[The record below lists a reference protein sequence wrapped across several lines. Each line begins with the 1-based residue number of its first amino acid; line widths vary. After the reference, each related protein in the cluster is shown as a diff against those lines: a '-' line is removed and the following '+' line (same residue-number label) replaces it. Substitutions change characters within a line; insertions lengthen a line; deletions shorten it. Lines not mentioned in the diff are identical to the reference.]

1 MPRYKLRNKIVSYFQ
16 DGEDER
22 KKTSK
27 KVGLKTKLI
36 RSLCLEPIAETS
48 EPESNNSEAYFTAS
62 DDEDLTEIIKSEVES
77 CAKRILKYWMQNVL
91 LIWLQIVECC
101 WMICINVISHTLKWN
116 LWLCEKALYITTSVL
131 FMCCCVR
138 VKEGKHN

>member
-1 MPRYKLRNKIVSYFQ
+1 MPRFKLRNKIVSYFQ
-16 DGEDER
+16 EGGIQR
-22 KKTSK
+22 MTNKK

-48 EPESNNSEAYFTAS
+48 EPESNASEAYYTAS

-77 CAKRILKYWMQNVL
+77 CFKRILKYWMQNVL

-101 WMICINVISHTLKWN
+101 WMICITVISHTLKWN
-116 LWLCEKALYITTSVL
+116 LWLCERALYITTRLL

-138 VKEGKHN
+138 IK